1 MSRRWLLIT
10 RGIAILSLLGVLA
23 PFLVVGISWE
33 HNFHTLGGFIP
44 LAVFSLL
51 WVPYLGIIWNLRFS
65 IRSNIQ
71 RLKSGLALAVSW
83 GTYIFLLS
91 AFLTFE
97 NWSGR
102 NPDWRIGAFTF
113 AISLLQI
120 FLITAGSKTY
130 FSMERDPDDF
140 YILATRSLI
149 AVGATMLTAMVIPP
163 FAHHP

>member
-1 MSRRWLLIT
+1 MIT
-10 RGIAILSLLGVLA
+10 RGAAIFSLFGVLA
-23 PFLVVGISWE
+23 PFLALGILWE
-33 HNFHTLGGFIP
+33 RDFHTLGGFIP

-51 WVPYLGIIWNLRFS
+51 WLPYLGIIWNLRFS
-65 IRSNIQ
+65 IRSNIE
-71 RLKSGLALAVSW
+71 RVKSGLALAVSW

-102 NPDWRIGAFTF
+102 KRDWRIEIFTF

-120 FLITAGSKTY
+120 FLIIAGSKTY

-163 FAHHP
+163 FSHHP